1 MYWLAADDFRKPVTV
16 AWVRRVSSVES
27 GASPE
32 GVATAEVQVERCAA
46 AEGVWVQRAG
56 THFLTYADP
65 ADRPGDGRRPDQT
78 TLRLKPDQVVLS
90 RFGEIAWHHTF
101 APGRA
106 TASSIHAGSGHIP
119 LQVHTERLQ
128 VMVGEQGGAV
138 RCRYRLTLGGCTQ
151 SVRLLITWRA

>member
-16 AWVRRVSSVES
+16 SWVRRVSEVDSV
-27 GASPE
+27 ASPE
-32 GVATAEVQVERCAA
+32 DLGTAEVQVERCKAD
-46 AEGVWVQRAG
+46 GVWVQRAG

-101 APGRA
+101 ASGRE

-119 LQVHTERLQ
+119 LQVHTERLL
-128 VMVGEQGGAV
+128 VRIGEQGGAV
-138 RCRYRLTLGGCTQ
+138 RCRYRLSLGGWTQ